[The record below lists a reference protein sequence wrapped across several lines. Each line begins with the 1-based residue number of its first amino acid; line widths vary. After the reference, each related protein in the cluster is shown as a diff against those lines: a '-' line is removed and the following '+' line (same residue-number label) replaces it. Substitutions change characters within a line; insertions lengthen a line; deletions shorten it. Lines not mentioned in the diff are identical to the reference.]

1 MRNSLYLDARQHHIA
16 TCLDAIHLVE
26 LSRQGISG
34 NGPYIRLVIGKIEKK
49 PATSNTIAPINVS
62 TKLPLIV
69 PTLPTNAAIESLRT
83 IQVSR
88 LDNHC
93 RFFAVRH

>member
-1 MRNSLYLDARQHHIA
+1 MHNSPYLDARQHHIA

-34 NGPYIRLVIGKIEKK
+34 IGPYIRLVIGKIEKK

-62 TKLPLIV
+62 TKLPLI
-69 PTLPTNAAIESLRT
+69 LPTNTAIESLRT

-93 RFFAVRH
+93 RFFAVCHK